1 MTIKDFS
8 ILCGTT
14 TQTLRYYDNIGLL
27 KPTYVDYLTGYRHY
41 KEEQALTF
49 VKIKKLQEA
58 SFTIEEIK
66 KLLTKDDEFIYNV
79 IDLKIQEERIKLDKL
94 IKIKES
100 YRSEKEKMIDKIND
114 IKLQFI
120 KEAKKIDSFDEF
132 GISQEEYLKMVNSQS
147 EMFDLVGPF
156 LENDSLDLIKKMDE
170 ANFEEPNEN
179 FNPLEEENNT
189 IIYQYHD
196 FKKVKEALANI
207 PSLVNDEKYV
217 LYLTLADDKIKNMA
231 LLGIIVQLILDKNK
245 EIKINLT
252 AHSSISNDNKNHLFL
267 LKSI

>member
-1 MTIKDFS
+1 
-8 ILCGTT
+8 
-14 TQTLRYYDNIGLL
+14 
-27 KPTYVDYLTGYRHY
+27 
-41 KEEQALTF
+41 
-49 VKIKKLQEA
+49 
-58 SFTIEEIK
+58 
-66 KLLTKDDEFIYNV
+66 
-79 IDLKIQEERIKLDKL
+79 LDKL

-100 YRSEKEKMIDKIND
+100 YRSEKDKMIEKIND

-120 KEAKKIDSFDEF
+120 NEAKKIDSFDEF

-147 EMFDLVGPF
+147 EMFDLVSQF
-156 LENDSLDLIKKMDE
+156 TENNSLDLIKNIDE
-170 ANFEEPNEN
+170 ANTLEQNEN

-196 FKKVKEALANI
+196 FKKMKEALANI
-207 PSLVNDEKYV
+207 PPLVDDENYV
-217 LYLTLADDKIKNMA
+217 LYLTLADDKIKNMP

-267 LKSI
+267 LKKYLEFTMK